1 MTLNFGIL
9 NESEEDM
16 PESALPVVQPDPFDP
31 EHLVAL
37 FDKFGA
43 EIVKMEDTVASFIIS
58 DDKSNTEA
66 VEMTAQAKGLAS
78 TIEKE
83 RKKVKEPYLKVV
95 KALDGFAN
103 GLGNRLSGV
112 QGTLNNK
119 IQPYLEELAKKRAEE
134 ERKAQEIARK
144 EQERLE
150 AGRKKEQGRLAEI
163 ARQKA
168 IEEGIPEE
176 AADRLANEAKAM
188 VEDAPLVV
196 APTPITPEKIE
207 TEAGSARLKT
217 TPQGFIVDFKALPDE
232 CISARWN
239 EIEKA
244 VMPWVRAQIA
254 AGLRNITGVEVRMV
268 AKIETRTKK

>member
-1 MTLNFGIL
+1 MALNFGIL
-9 NESEEDM
+9 NESEGDM
-16 PESALPVVQPDPFDP
+16 TEPALPVVKLDPFNP

-43 EIVKMEDTVASFIIS
+43 EIVKMEGIAASFVVS
-58 DDKSNTEA
+58 DDKSNAEA
-66 VEMTAQAKGLAS
+66 VGMTTQAKGLAS

-83 RKKVKEPYLKVV
+83 RKKVKEPYLKVI
-95 KALDGFAN
+95 KELDGFAN
-103 GLGNRLSGV
+103 GLGKRLFGV

-134 ERKAQEIARK
+134 ERKAQEIAQK

-150 AGRKKEQGRLAEI
+150 AERRKEQERLAEI

-168 IEEGIPEE
+168 IEEGKAKEE
-176 AADRLANEAKAM
+176 ADRLAKEAEAM
-188 VEDAPLVV
+188 VEEVPLVV

-207 TEAGSARLKT
+207 TEAGSAKLKT
-217 TPQGFIVDFKALPDE
+217 TPHGFIVDFKALPDE
-232 CISARWN
+232 CIKARWK

-254 AGLRNITGVEVRMV
+254 AGLKNIPGVEVRMV